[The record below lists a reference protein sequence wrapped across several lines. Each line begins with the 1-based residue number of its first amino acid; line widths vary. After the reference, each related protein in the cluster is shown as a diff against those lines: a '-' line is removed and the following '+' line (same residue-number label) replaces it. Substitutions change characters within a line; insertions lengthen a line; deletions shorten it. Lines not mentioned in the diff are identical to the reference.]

1 MAIDLA
7 AFREINV
14 QRARDGFR
22 CYDNQ
27 PLTYWTTALA
37 GEVGELCNMVKKIQ
51 RVERGGVDGGSSYKA
66 SDISREMLK
75 EEIGGIAIY
84 LDLLASLMD
93 IDLEEAV
100 VDTFNR
106 KSEQLGFPQRWPMPE
121 AAGQPGQ
128 SAETS

>member
-1 MAIDLA
+1 M
-7 AFREINV
+7 

-37 GEVGELCNMVKKIQ
+37 GEVGELCNMVKKLQ

-66 SDISREMLK
+66 SDITRERLA

-84 LDLLASLMD
+84 LDLLASLLG
-93 IDLEEAV
+93 IGLEEAITE
-100 VDTFNR
+100 TFNR
-106 KSEQLGFPQRWPMPE
+106 KSEALGFPHRWPAVE
-121 AAGQPGQ
+121 AGTAGQ